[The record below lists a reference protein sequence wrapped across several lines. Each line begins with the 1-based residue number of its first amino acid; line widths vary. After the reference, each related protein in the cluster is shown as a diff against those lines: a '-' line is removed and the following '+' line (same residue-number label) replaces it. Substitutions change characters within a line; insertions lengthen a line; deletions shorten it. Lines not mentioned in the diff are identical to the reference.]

1 MQKYNFFFNKA
12 KLTFVITEEK
22 NISSLLSDGTF
33 LYHDRKSLQPVVE
46 DFWKEHHSKEVYIA
60 DNQKENAFSDLF
72 SFFKVEKGAGGI
84 VEHENG
90 CILVIR
96 RFGYYDFPKGHVEAE
111 ETWEQTALREVEEET
126 KVEGL
131 SIVRSLPETYHVFM
145 KGQVPVLK
153 ETHWFAM
160 KTGYQG
166 SLQAQTEEKIDEVR
180 WVTRHDLCFMYPQFY
195 NTLQELLTKTTYLIE
210 P

>member
-22 NISSLLSDGTF
+22 NISRLVSDSSF
-33 LYHDRKSLQPVVE
+33 LYHDRETLRPVVE
-46 DFWKEHHSKEVYIA
+46 AFWKKRQSKEVYVAENKKEKAFA
-60 DNQKENAFSDLF
+60 DLY

-90 CILVIR
+90 SILVIR
-96 RFGYYDFPKGHVEAE
+96 RFGYYDFPKGHVEAG

-131 SIVRSLPETYHVFM
+131 SIVRPLPETYHVFM
-145 KGQVPVLK
+145 QGEVPVLK

-166 SLQAQTEEKIDEVR
+166 ALQAQTEEKIEEVR
-180 WVTRHDLCFMYPQFY
+180 WVTRHDLCFMYPRFY
-195 NTLQELLTKTTYLIE
+195 NTLQELLTKTAYLI
-210 P
+210 